1 MNYQIKDKFY
11 DGFLK
16 SPSKDN
22 FRKFLKENC
31 GELNEIDFKLG
42 WIDKGQL
49 SKMILSMANSHGGI
63 IVVGVN
69 ENEDGTLS
77 LEGLAQLKDKADI
90 NNEISKYVPPG
101 LDYEVFD
108 FVYDASEYTA
118 VENKKFQLL
127 IIHDTPER
135 LPFISMK
142 ETTGLKSDTIYIR
155 RGTKC
160 EIANAHEIEK
170 MLEAKIQTI
179 FKESSNLSLEEH
191 LNQLKILY
199 SELPQKI
206 NVLVRKGKL
215 SQSATTMLETLSKSI
230 GKAYGILGEPDQ
242 YEEIDNPNYPEE
254 SYEAFIV
261 RMIQLKK
268 LKIEKF
274 LDLK

>member
-11 DGFLK
+11 DDFLK

-31 GELNEIDFKLG
+31 GELNEIDFKLE

-108 FVYDASEYTA
+108 FVYDASEYPA

-127 IIHDTPER
+127 TQTSQLINCVCI
-135 LPFISMK
+135 L
-142 ETTGLKSDTIYIR
+142 
-155 RGTKC
+155 
-160 EIANAHEIEK
+160 
-170 MLEAKIQTI
+170 KIQ
-179 FKESSNLSLEEH
+179 
-191 LNQLKILY
+191 
-199 SELPQKI
+199 
-206 NVLVRKGKL
+206 
-215 SQSATTMLETLSKSI
+215 
-230 GKAYGILGEPDQ
+230 
-242 YEEIDNPNYPEE
+242 
-254 SYEAFIV
+254 
-261 RMIQLKK
+261 
-268 LKIEKF
+268 
-274 LDLK
+274 

>member
-11 DGFLK
+11 DDFLK

-31 GELNEIDFKLG
+31 GEFNEIDFKLG

-49 SKMILSMANSHGGI
+49 SKMVLSMANSRGGI

-77 LEGLAQLKDKADI
+77 PEGLTQLKDKADI

-108 FVYDASEYTA
+108 FVYDASEYQA

-191 LNQLKILY
+191 LSQLKILY
-199 SELPQKI
+199 SDLPQKI

-215 SQSATTMLETLSKSI
+215 SQGAITMLETLSKSI
-230 GKAYGILGEPDQ
+230 GNAYGILGEPDQ

-254 SYEAFIV
+254 SYEASIV

>member
-11 DGFLK
+11 DDFLN

-49 SKMILSMANSHGGI
+49 SKMVLSMANSRGGI

-77 LEGLAQLKDKADI
+77 PEGLTQLKDKADI

-108 FVYDASEYTA
+108 FVYDASEYQA

-179 FKESSNLSLEEH
+179 FKESSITRQFNWLNNVYITKTLKTMAIWAVPALNLV
-191 LNQLKILY
+191 Y
-199 SELPQKI
+199 
-206 NVLVRKGKL
+206 
-215 SQSATTMLETLSKSI
+215 
-230 GKAYGILGEPDQ
+230 
-242 YEEIDNPNYPEE
+242 
-254 SYEAFIV
+254 
-261 RMIQLKK
+261 
-268 LKIEKF
+268 
-274 LDLK
+274 

>member
-11 DGFLK
+11 DDFLK

-31 GELNEIDFKLG
+31 GELNEIDFKLE

-108 FVYDASEYTA
+108 FVYDASEYPA

-160 EIANAHEIEK
+160 EIANEHEIEK

-215 SQSATTMLETLSKSI
+215 SQSAITMLETLSKSI
-230 GKAYGILGEPDQ
+230 GNAYGILGEPDQ

>member
-11 DGFLK
+11 DDFLK

-108 FVYDASEYTA
+108 FVYDAFEYPA

-215 SQSATTMLETLSKSI
+215 SQSAITMLETLSKSI
-230 GKAYGILGEPDQ
+230 GNAYGILGEPDQ

-268 LKIEKF
+268 LKIEKC

>member
-11 DGFLK
+11 DDFLK

-108 FVYDASEYTA
+108 FVYDASEYPA

-191 LNQLKILY
+191 LSQLKILY

-206 NVLVRKGKL
+206 NVLVRKGNL
-215 SQSATTMLETLSKSI
+215 NANAISALEILKKSL
-230 GKAYGILGEPDQ
+230 GNMYSLWGEPDQ
-242 YEEIDNPNYPEE
+242 YEEVDNPDYPTE
-254 SYEAFIV
+254 SYEAFIG

-268 LKIEKF
+268 LKIEKY